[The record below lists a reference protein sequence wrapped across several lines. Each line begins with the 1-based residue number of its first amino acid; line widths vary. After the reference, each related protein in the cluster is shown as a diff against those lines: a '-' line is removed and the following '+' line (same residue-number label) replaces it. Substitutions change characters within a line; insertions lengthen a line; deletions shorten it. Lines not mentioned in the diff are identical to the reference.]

1 MTFFIPGTPRPGGSK
16 SAFPMKSGKIAMV
29 DASGKAGKEWRK
41 TAALIGQQA
50 MADKDPYKQ
59 PLKVSF
65 WFYMPRPKKHFRINA
80 KGTFLRD
87 NAPRM
92 HAIRPDTTKLIRSVE
107 DALTGIVWEDDALIV
122 QQHAS
127 KQYAAE
133 DQVGC
138 RVEVTC
144 L

>member
-16 SAFPMKSGKIAMV
+16 SAFPTKSGKIAMV
-29 DASGKAGKEWRK
+29 DASGKAGRDWRK
-41 TAALIGQQA
+41 TAALFARQA
-50 MADKDPYKQ
+50 MNGEPYKQ
-59 PLKVSF
+59 PLKVA
-65 WFYMPRPKKHFRINA
+65 FYFFMPRPKKHFRVNA
-80 KGTFLRD
+80 KGTYLRD
-87 NAPRM
+87 TAPRM
-92 HAIRPDTTKLIRSVE
+92 HSIRPDTTKLIRSVE

-122 QQHAS
+122 EQHAS
-127 KQYAAE
+127 KRYAPE